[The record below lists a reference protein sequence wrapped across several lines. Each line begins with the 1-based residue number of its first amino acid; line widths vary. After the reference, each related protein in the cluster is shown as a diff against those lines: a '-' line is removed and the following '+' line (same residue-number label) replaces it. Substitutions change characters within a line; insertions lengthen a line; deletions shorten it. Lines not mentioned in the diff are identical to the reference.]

1 MESGMTTI
9 TFFNNKGGVGKTSLV
24 YHLAWMFAEMGQRV
38 LVADFDP
45 QANLTA
51 MFLRMDEIEEIW
63 EHDQRHTLHD
73 ALRPVFRGVGDIKA
87 GGWAAIDKTSK
98 LRLLVG
104 DLELSIFEDSLSQE
118 WPNCLASGDQQESAV
133 RRTTAFG
140 RLLTREA
147 ESFDADISLID
158 IGPNLGALNRVALL
172 ATDYVIVPVT
182 PDLFSLQGLRN
193 VGQRLAVWRSEWNER
208 RKKFPK
214 FDFTIPRGQM
224 EPIGYIASRHS
235 IKESEPVQA
244 YARWLSR
251 FPKEYRAAMGIP
263 LQNVPNDIDKDSLCF
278 ARLKDYRSLMAMA
291 QEARKPMFMLRSA
304 DGAIGGHYDAV
315 RRCYEDFR
323 KLADKIMI
331 KIQREHAGRDNV
343 LVP

>member
-1 MESGMTTI
+1 MNTI

-24 YHLAWMFAEMGQRV
+24 YHLAWMFSEIGKRV

-51 MFLRMDEIEEIW
+51 MFLRMDEIERIW
-63 EHDQRHTLHD
+63 DRDQRHTLHD
-73 ALRPVFRGVGDIKA
+73 ALRPVFRGVGDIKNN
-87 GGWAAIDKTSK
+87 GWSAADKTSK

-104 DLELSIFEDSLSQE
+104 DLELSVFEDSLSQE

-140 RLLTREA
+140 RLLACEA
-147 ESFDADISLID
+147 ENFDADISLID
-158 IGPNLGALNRVALL
+158 IGPNLGALNRAALL

-193 VGQRLAVWRSEWNER
+193 VGQRLKVWRGEWGER
-208 RKKFPK
+208 LKKIPQFEFTLPK
-214 FDFTIPRGQM
+214 GQM

-244 YARWLSR
+244 YARWLSK
-251 FPKEYRAAMGIP
+251 FPKEYRTAMGLP
-263 LQNVPNDIDKDSLCF
+263 LKNVPNDIDDDDLCF
-278 ARLKDYRSLMAMA
+278 ARLRDYRSLMAMA
-291 QEARKPMFMLRSA
+291 QEARKPMFMLRAA

-315 RRCYEDFR
+315 RRCYDDFKR
-323 KLADKIMI
+323 LANRILLTM
-331 KIQREHAGRDNV
+331 RMVEEVSAA
-343 LVP
+343 